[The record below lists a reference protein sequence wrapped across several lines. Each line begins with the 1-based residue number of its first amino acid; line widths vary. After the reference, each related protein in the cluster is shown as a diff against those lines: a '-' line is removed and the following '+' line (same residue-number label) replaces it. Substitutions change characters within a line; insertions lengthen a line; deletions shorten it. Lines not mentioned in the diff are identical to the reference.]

1 MNDQNNVVLTVAIL
15 LSLVTVRVAAEEPV
29 QSGPP
34 DGAVVSSAAPDS
46 PGDTAHRSTRVFR
59 NPETGVIEFAP
70 AASTPL
76 TGLSVRE
83 QNMLS
88 RSDQGL
94 QARVLA
100 NGAVALDLQ
109 GRFQSM
115 ATAAADSDTG
125 QLKMSCSIDDGV
137 HPHDTVE
144 SEHAE

>member
-1 MNDQNNVVLTVAIL
+1 MNDQNNRVLTIAIL

-34 DGAVVSSAAPDS
+34 DGAGVSSAAPDS

-70 AASTPL
+70 AVSTPL

-88 RSDQGL
+88 RSEKGL
-94 QARVLA
+94 KSTVLA
-100 NGAVALDLQ
+100 SGAVAVNLR

-115 ATAAADSDTG
+115 ATASANQGSR
-125 QLKMSCSIDDGV
+125 QLVMSCSVGDDT
-137 HPHDTVE
+137 HFPDPQATE
-144 SEHAE
+144 TR